1 MSLKLS
7 AAMGFAAKAGKLT
20 AGDFAV
26 SKAVKGKK
34 AKLVILDTD
43 ASDATKK
50 KWHNA
55 CDFHRVKLIETNS
68 PGEKLG
74 KADNKVFAVI
84 DTGFCKLI
92 CDAYGTENNCNDNM
106 QN

>member
-7 AAMGFAAKAGKLT
+7 AAMGFAAKAGKLIS
-20 AGDFAV
+20 GDFAV
-26 SKAVKGKK
+26 SKAVKGRK
-34 AKLVILDTD
+34 AKLVILDSA

-55 CDFHRVKLIETNS
+55 CGFHRVKLIETDS

-74 KADNKVFAVI
+74 KDDNKVFAVI
-84 DTGFCKLI
+84 DEGFGKLI
-92 CDAYGTENNCNDNM
+92 CDAYGAENNRNDST